1 MPADQEPGNPEDDAA
16 EDDAP
21 RMTLWQRLRY
31 SMVRP
36 DDEPSD
42 RAQADDRSVEEIE
55 EDIRRSNDKER
66 AIGLV
71 VAPVAAVVGLVIS
84 SASIN
89 YAKTHNQSTA
99 VYDKLTYV
107 LLALA
112 LLILLSS
119 MLRKRLFQGIT
130 IALFAVAIFQLK
142 FTYVGFAFPFVLI
155 GAWYLIR
162 AYRLQQELKRAAG
175 QRCPAASSRQRPAG
189 RLSAPAQQALH
200 ATDLTPRAAVHRPA
214 VSSLL
219 TLPFPEHHRPDHH
232 PRCAGAAAP
241 RRPSPRGRR
250 AGPRGG

>member
-1 MPADQEPGNPEDDAA
+1 MPADEDTGNPG

-42 RAQADDRSVEEIE
+42 RVHAEDRPVEEIQ

-112 LLILLSS
+112 LLILVSS

-162 AYRLQQELKRAAG
+162 AYRLQQELKRAEAAG
-175 QRCPAASSRQRPAG
+175 P
-189 RLSAPAQQALH
+189 SAPRPKGSNGTQA
-200 ATDLTPRAAVHRPA
+200 R
-214 VSSLL
+214 
-219 TLPFPEHHRPDHH
+219 
-232 PRCAGAAAP
+232 P
-241 RRPSPRGRR
+241 RRNKRYTPPS
-250 AGPRGG
+250 